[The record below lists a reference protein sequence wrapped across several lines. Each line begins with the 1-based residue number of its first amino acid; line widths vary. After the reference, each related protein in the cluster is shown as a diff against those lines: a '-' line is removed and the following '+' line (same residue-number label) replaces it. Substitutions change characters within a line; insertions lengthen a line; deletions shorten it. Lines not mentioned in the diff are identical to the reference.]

1 MMGIV
6 VGTNRLE
13 YCKIK
18 KRDVVR
24 HFFTTRNQLYKFYP
38 DGLIPME
45 IYHDG
50 AYIETQSV
58 TMFEENGTRP
68 YHTKYAEQYDKDV
81 ILMNI
86 DEHKLMSPRR
96 SKLSAISG
104 VINNSD
110 FKTAIPWLI
119 TGVILA
125 YAFISQ
131 WVGA

>member
-1 MMGIV
+1 
-6 VGTNRLE
+6 
-13 YCKIK
+13 
-18 KRDVVR
+18 
-24 HFFTTRNQLYKFYP
+24 
-38 DGLIPME
+38 
-45 IYHDG
+45 
-50 AYIETQSV
+50 
-58 TMFEENGTRP
+58 
-68 YHTKYAEQYDKDV
+68 
-81 ILMNI
+81 MNI